1 MSTELIINASL
12 PETRIAM
19 TEEGRIQELVIER
32 AGEKGIV
39 GNIYKG
45 RVTRVLPGMQAAF
58 VDIGLEKAAF
68 LYVDDVFV
76 HPTNFRM
83 EDEAEAESYEEVAV
97 STESASAE
105 TLEPTGEEGTQEIAI
120 EETQDASANDEDAPF
135 ETSESGEDMHAQAE
149 ELVASEEDG
158 EESEEEAFDQE
169 QGQEEGAPDQEMSAA
184 DSGPSES
191 EIPASAENP
200 EAQAASTDAPAPD
213 AEGATAASVGAPM
226 KIAVALSK
234 LLPRGGRRRR
244 GRGKRGRDG
253 GREEGGNE
261 EQTSEQ
267 LPDHAIAEMEDV
279 GAGESDR
286 SAMSETYEQGEIPAV
301 VAQEGEVA
309 AAGTSINTVK
319 TQTVNQQ
326 RAKMPEFKQQR
337 ARDRRIPS
345 RGSSARGPKHNVTI
359 DQLLKEGQEV
369 LVQVAKDPIATKGAR
384 LTCHISLAGRHLVCM
399 PTIDH
404 IGVSRRIES
413 DDERRKLR
421 QFVDRV
427 RPKKMGF
434 IVRTASGGKESEMMI
449 KQDIDYLASIWEE
462 IITKANEVSAP
473 ALVYEDLN
481 SVLRAVRDWVT
492 EDIQKI
498 IVDSRYYYQE
508 LKQFVRRFTPE
519 LEERIELY
527 QGDVPIFDTFGISNE
542 LHRAMERKVWLKS
555 GGYIVIDQA
564 EALVAI
570 DVNTGR
576 FVGKRSLEDTILKTN
591 LEAVEEVAYQLRLRN
606 CGGIIIIDLIDME
619 REENRHRVYRALENA
634 LKHDRARPSII
645 KMSDLGLIEM
655 TRKRTRDTIVRALC
669 TPCTHCEGKGYVKSK
684 NTVAYEILREIER
697 ASVDRDS
704 KKVLVK
710 AHPEVIDFLA
720 IDERDTLDSLEKRF
734 KKQVFLQADYEFH
747 SEQFEVLG
755 DRVQPMSVTQRK
767 AIQARGGEDRG
778 RGGRFSGGRGG
789 RGGRDRDRGGKDRG
803 GRDRD
808 RDRGGRDRDRGER
821 DRNADRPSQ
830 PKDVAP
836 ANPTKIVL
844 KSRVESAPD
853 VEQER
858 ILPPTHESMP
868 GAAAPSSSPSAGYD
882 EDAVGNRVDFGG
894 TESSTNGSAGPS
906 EEYDE
911 EDRLAFLRAQA
922 AQDAALSGKPAHSS
936 FDRGGGQQQNRFGG
950 RGGGRGGPHPS
961 GRGNG
966 NGGGNNGGGRNRRG
980 GRRGGQNRDR
990 PPHAPLQS
998 RPAPRVQESPAPSAE
1013 ATPTPPQGEF
1023 TE

>member
-83 EDEAEAESYEEVAV
+83 EDEAENESFEEVAV
-97 STESASAE
+97 STESTPAE
-105 TLEPTGEEGTQEIAI
+105 TPEAPVVEEGTQEISVEAAQDSADF
-120 EETQDASANDEDAPF
+120 EESQETPF

-158 EESEEEAFDQE
+158 EESEE
-169 QGQEEGAPDQEMSAA
+169 GSLEEGEDSSEQQEMVADDAGSVEGESPSSEEAPQSA
-184 DSGPSES
+184 
-191 EIPASAENP
+191 NP
-200 EAQAASTDAPAPD
+200 EAASTEGSGAPASGPL
-213 AEGATAASVGAPM
+213 

-244 GRGKRGRDG
+244 GRGGKRGRGDG
-253 GREEGGNE
+253 DVEAGSE
-261 EQTSEQ
+261 EQAQGNEQ

-286 SAMSETYEQGEIPAV
+286 SAMSESYEQGEIPAV

-326 RAKMPEFKQQR
+326 RSKMPEFKQQR

-527 QGDVPIFDTFGISNE
+527 QGDVPIFDTYGISNE

-789 RGGRDRDRGGKDRG
+789 RSGRDRDRGGKDRG

-808 RDRGGRDRDRGER
+808 RGGRDR
-821 DRNADRPSQ
+821 DRNADRPPQ
-830 PKDVAP
+830 QKDAAP

-844 KSRVESAPD
+844 KSRIEAAPEVEH
-853 VEQER
+853 ER
-858 ILPPTHESMP
+858 ILPPVHESSMP
-868 GAAAPSSSPSAGYD
+868 SGEVQSSAPAPAYD
-882 EDAVGNRVDFGG
+882 EDSVGNRVQ
-894 TESSTNGSAGPS
+894 PS
-906 EEYDE
+906 VPEASGREPLSEQEE

-922 AQDAALSGKPAHSS
+922 AQDAALSGKPTNPS
-936 FDRGGGQQQNRFGG
+936 FNRGGGQQQNRFGG
-950 RGGGRGGPHPS
+950 RGGPQPQ

-966 NGGGNNGGGRNRRG
+966 NGGGPGGGGRNNRRG

-990 PPHAPLQS
+990 PRGGAPLAPLQS
-998 RPAPRVQESPAPSAE
+998 RPAPRVQETASPTVEAPPS
-1013 ATPTPPQGEF
+1013 TPQGEF

>member
-1 MSTELIINASL
+1 
-12 PETRIAM
+12 
-19 TEEGRIQELVIER
+19 
-32 AGEKGIV
+32 
-39 GNIYKG
+39 
-45 RVTRVLPGMQAAF
+45 
-58 VDIGLEKAAF
+58 
-68 LYVDDVFV
+68 
-76 HPTNFRM
+76 M
-83 EDEAEAESYEEVAV
+83 ED
-97 STESASAE
+97 
-105 TLEPTGEEGTQEIAI
+105 I
-120 EETQDASANDEDAPF
+120 
-135 ETSESGEDMHAQAE
+135 
-149 ELVASEEDG
+149 
-158 EESEEEAFDQE
+158 
-169 QGQEEGAPDQEMSAA
+169 
-184 DSGPSES
+184 
-191 EIPASAENP
+191 
-200 EAQAASTDAPAPD
+200 
-213 AEGATAASVGAPM
+213 
-226 KIAVALSK
+226 
-234 LLPRGGRRRR
+234 
-244 GRGKRGRDG
+244 
-253 GREEGGNE
+253 
-261 EQTSEQ
+261 
-267 LPDHAIAEMEDV
+267 

-286 SAMSETYEQGEIPAV
+286 SAMSESYEQGEIPAV

-519 LEERIELY
+519 LEQRIELY

-669 TPCTHCEGKGYVKSK
+669 TPCSHCEGKGYVKSK
-684 NTVAYEILREIER
+684 NTVAYEIMREIER

-710 AHPEVIDFLA
+710 ANPEVIDFLA

-734 KKQVFLQADYEFH
+734 KKQIFLQADYEFH
-747 SEQFEVLG
+747 SEQYEVLG

-778 RGGRFSGGRGG
+778 RGGGRFSGGRGG

-808 RDRGGRDRDRGER
+808 RGGRDRDRGDR
-821 DRNADRPSQ
+821 DRNADRPAQ
-830 PKDVAP
+830 PKDTAP

-844 KSRVESAPD
+844 KSRIESAPEM
-853 VEQER
+853 EQER

-868 GAAAPSSSPSAGYD
+868 SGGVETQNVAPPPSYD
-882 EDAVGNRVDFGG
+882 EDSLGNRAHQAPGG
-894 TESSTNGSAGPS
+894 EPLS
-906 EEYDE
+906 EQEE

-922 AQDAALSGKPAHSS
+922 AQDAALAGKSANPS
-936 FDRGGGQQQNRFGG
+936 FNRGGGQQPNRFGG
-950 RGGGRGGPHPS
+950 RGGGGRGGPQPH

-966 NGGGNNGGGRNRRG
+966 GGGGGPGGGGRNNRRG

-990 PPHAPLQS
+990 PIAGAPIAPLQS
-998 RPAPRVQESPAPSAE
+998 RPTPRVVESPAPSSE
-1013 ATPTPPQGEF
+1013 APPSTPQGEF

>member
-83 EDEAEAESYEEVAV
+83 EDEAEITDTTESFEEVAV
-97 STESASAE
+97 ATLAPPTENAEQDALAEPHELAQQSEPEESAA
-105 TLEPTGEEGTQEIAI
+105 
-120 EETQDASANDEDAPF
+120 F
-135 ETSESGEDMHAQAE
+135 ESSESDEEIESENDQDIQSQAE
-149 ELVASEEDG
+149 EFVASESA
-158 EESEEEAFDQE
+158 EEVAEPVPNTEELQSDEVSVSESPSDES
-169 QGQEEGAPDQEMSAA
+169 APPPPS
-184 DSGPSES
+184 SGPL
-191 EIPASAENP
+191 
-200 EAQAASTDAPAPD
+200 
-213 AEGATAASVGAPM
+213 

-244 GRGKRGRDG
+244 GRGKRGRNDE
-253 GREEGGNE
+253 REEN
-261 EQTSEQ
+261 EQTSSPEQ
-267 LPDHAIAEMEDV
+267 LPDHAIAEMEAV
-279 GAGESDR
+279 GPDESDR
-286 SAMSETYEQGEIPAV
+286 SAMSESFEQGDTPTEAVQSEESSPPAST
-301 VAQEGEVA
+301 GSPSLA
-309 AAGTSINTVK
+309 AVK

-326 RAKMPEFKQQR
+326 RAKMPEWKQQR

-345 RGSSARGPKHNVTI
+345 RGGSARGPKHSVTI

-369 LVQVAKDPIATKGAR
+369 LVQVAKDPISTKGAR

-413 DDERRKLR
+413 DEERRKLR

-434 IVRTASGGKESEMMI
+434 IVRTASGGKESEIMI

-462 IITKANEVSAP
+462 IISKANEVSAP

-527 QGDVPIFDTFGISNE
+527 QGDVPIFDSYGISNE

-720 IDERDTLDSLEKRF
+720 IDERDTLDQLEKRF
-734 KKQVFLQADYEFH
+734 KKQIYLQADYEFH
-747 SEQFEVLG
+747 SEQFEVVG

-767 AIQARGGEDRG
+767 AIQARGGEDRS
-778 RGGRFSGGRGG
+778 RGRFSGGRSG
-789 RGGRDRDRGGKDRG
+789 RGGRDRDRERGGKDRSG
-803 GRDRD
+803 RD
-808 RDRGGRDRDRGER
+808 RDRGGRDRDR
-821 DRNADRPSQ
+821 DRSSA
-830 PKDVAP
+830 PKESAP
-836 ANPTKIVL
+836 LNPTKIVL
-844 KSRVESAPD
+844 KPRVELGGAEGEGERVLPPEHEIPNVSSAPI
-853 VEQER
+853 Q
-858 ILPPTHESMP
+858 
-868 GAAAPSSSPSAGYD
+868 
-882 EDAVGNRVDFGG
+882 DADSVGNRVQSDAI
-894 TESSTNGSAGPS
+894 TPKP
-906 EEYDE
+906 EEFDE

-922 AQDAALSGKPAHSS
+922 AQDAALSGKPTPSG
-936 FDRGGGQQQNRFGG
+936 FGRGNGGGGSQQNRFSQ
-950 RGGGRGGPHPS
+950 RG
-961 GRGNG
+961 G
-966 NGGGNNGGGRNRRG
+966 NGGGRHRRG
-980 GRRGGQNRDR
+980 GRRGGGGPNRER
-990 PPHAPLQS
+990 PSPGAPLQPLQS
-998 RPAPRVQESPAPSAE
+998 MPQPRTQESTSE
-1013 ATPTPPQGEF
+1013 HKSTEVTPKVTSGEF